1 MNGVQNHRMRVA
13 TAVIDRDFD
22 RLNLFLDVILNDF
35 YSLNNY
41 VFEKSLPLLKTNR
54 VTILILLKFLIYFL
68 LKLKVH
74 SML

>member
-41 VFEKSLPLLKTNR
+41 VFEKSLPLLKTN
-54 VTILILLKFLIYFL
+54 
-68 LKLKVH
+68 
-74 SML
+74 